1 MAYTWI
7 TKGLAASVLAVSL
20 GGLPA
25 AASADGTEPE
35 IYTGPVTAI
44 GNGQAHAFVVLDDDR
59 EPTAIGV
66 NLSADA
72 LEGLPAH
79 TTGHGPAWEYR
90 LELPAEAAGT
100 GYDHITVDWNPE
112 GHIPPGV
119 YDLPHFDFHFYLI
132 DQQARDRITLEGDDL
147 QRASRAPDPAF
158 MPAGYVLPEGTAE
171 PRMGAHAIDPG
182 APEFNDGV
190 FTRTFIYGF
199 HDGSMVFIEPMV
211 TRDFL
216 ESRADVTMPV
226 PVAERYQRPA
236 YYPTQYRVGFDA
248 ASDAHVVVLEGLV
261 RHGQIAGR

>member
-7 TKGLAASVLAVSL
+7 TRGLAASVLAVSL
-20 GGLPA
+20 GGLPVA
-25 AASADGTEPE
+25 GSADGTEPE
-35 IYTGPVTAI
+35 TYHGPVTAI
-44 GNGQAHAFVVLDDDR
+44 GNGHAHAFVILDDDR
-59 EPTAIGV
+59 QPTAIGV

-90 LELPAEAAGT
+90 LELPAEAVGT
-100 GYDHITVDWNPE
+100 GYDHITVDWNPD

-132 DQQARDRITLEGDDL
+132 DLQARDRITLEGDDL
-147 QRASRAPDPAF
+147 QRASRAPAPAF

-182 APEFNDGV
+182 APEFNDEV

-216 ESRADVTMPV
+216 ESRADVTIPV
-226 PVAERYQRPA
+226 PVAERYQRPG

-248 ASDAHVVVLEGLV
+248 AANAHVVVLEGLV
-261 RHGQIAGR
+261 RHGQTATR